1 MPRSTRP
8 TSNAPPT
15 KKRTANRNTQAKV
28 YEIPES
34 PSSSTHSKE
43 ARQEEGQAQESIESS
58 PSADSS
64 VSARAGGRGRAR
76 TASSATLTNDNEATP
91 TQPQPKQTT
100 RGAPP
105 HAQPLAIP
113 GFEALEAVNGL
124 YQKLKD
130 SQATIECLQLEKQ
143 ELCADAR
150 N

>member
-8 TSNAPPT
+8 TSNAPPV
-15 KKRTANRNTQAKV
+15 KKRAAKRNTQAKV

-34 PSSSTHSKE
+34 PSSSIHSRE
-43 ARQEEGQAQESIESS
+43 GAQAEEQAQKSIQSS
-58 PSADSS
+58 PNADSS
-64 VSARAGGRGRAR
+64 VSARASGRGRAR

-91 TQPQPKQTT
+91 TQPPPKQTMRDALSNT
-100 RGAPP
+100 
-105 HAQPLAIP
+105 QPLAIP

-130 SQATIECLQLEKQ
+130 SQATIERLQLEKQ